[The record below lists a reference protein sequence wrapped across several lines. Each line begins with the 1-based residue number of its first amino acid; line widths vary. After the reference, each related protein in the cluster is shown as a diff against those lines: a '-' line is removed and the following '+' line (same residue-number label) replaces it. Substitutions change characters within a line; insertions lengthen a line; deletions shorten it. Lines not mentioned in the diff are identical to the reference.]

1 MPRTKKTPSPEM
13 TIEEKL
19 ASRQKDKET
28 ILAEQ
33 IAIEANIEEQKK
45 LLKAKKKE
53 ARATDRDIAALQAKK
68 EKEDAARAAKE
79 QKAALEKVVEGLL
92 QKGKTADD
100 ILAAFPE

>member
-19 ASRQKDKET
+19 AARQKDKET

-53 ARATDRDIAALQAKK
+53 ARAADRDIAALQAKK
-68 EKEDAARAAKE
+68 EKEDAAKAAKE